1 MTRSMVTSGTALWTR
16 FQHKRRFVQDF
27 CGNIL
32 PAHWSDATSAADAFR
47 WEGHQFMLG
56 RGCTIGRKTLSI
68 VFRRVN
74 RPCVL
79 VKSVDC
85 RWLSNTAPA
94 PVKPSQTKRKIPAV
108 VSKNFNDLLRDFR
121 WALNFYN
128 HDRTTPAYQDAWN
141 RFEAVWN
148 YTKRASCGALLQNE
162 IERKDFGKLL
172 IAINRDESL
181 SLRDRLDRV
190 HYVLRSMQKCGLQMD
205 EFSYNQLAVAS
216 GYRMAYTQ
224 AVEFLDSI
232 RKDGIQITVLT
243 YSALFT
249 GLLRVPQSASIVMR
263 LLSEMKD
270 AKLPPDIPLYTML
283 IDHFAGKGDFG
294 RANHIIELMR
304 MQKLKPNEV
313 TYTSLINAHIEA
325 GNFDQVEQYF
335 KMMQADGLN
344 ADAHVLSTL
353 MNFCLKSG
361 NLAKAEGMLQ
371 DLRKKK
377 LRKEQPSKHMY
388 TLVIG
393 GYGAR
398 EDMVNA
404 DRWFQQMIADGL
416 HPDHVACTSLIGG
429 YVRIGD
435 STKAEEVFHD
445 MSRYGLQPDAHA
457 YSVMISGYVK
467 RKDLRSTAKI
477 LSEMHHRSVSMETV
491 PFSRIIK
498 LYLLRGDNDAA
509 LETFSALISAVS
521 EKNTRREWTH
531 IIEFLVR
538 EGRLTAVRA
547 WYDALRT
554 AGIEVGKRTAGF
566 VWSPGS
572 SWKAEIL
579 REFGNQGR
587 YKAGLAVWRYL
598 RRIEKVIDESTI
610 CAYVDLCRMDGAVD
624 NLRLDLESMVEEGYA
639 LSAPIYTSWMVTL
652 ISRGLARKATRLL
665 MEDMPD
671 NGVHPTVDTFVRVV
685 TELRRQA
692 EWAEARYVLDYLASE
707 KPELEPDVNRT
718 LVEGLHDIKNQ

>member
-1 MTRSMVTSGTALWTR
+1 
-16 FQHKRRFVQDF
+16 
-27 CGNIL
+27 
-32 PAHWSDATSAADAFR
+32 
-47 WEGHQFMLG
+47 MLG

-68 VFRRVN
+68 VSRRVN
-74 RPCVL
+74 RPCVF
-79 VKSVDC
+79 VKSADY
-85 RWLSNTAPA
+85 RWFSHTPPA
-94 PVKPSQTKRKIPAV
+94 PVKPLQAKQKVLAV
-108 VSKNFNDLLRDFR
+108 GFKNFNDLLRDFR

-141 RFEAVWN
+141 RFGAVWN
-148 YTKRASCGALLQNE
+148 YAKRASCGAILRNE

-190 HYVLRSMQKCGLQMD
+190 HNVLRRMRECGLQMD
-205 EFSYNQLAVAS
+205 EFSYNQLAIAS
-216 GYRMAYTQ
+216 GYRMTYTQ
-224 AVEFLDSI
+224 AVEFQDRM
-232 RKDGIQITVLT
+232 RKDGIQLTVLT

-249 GLLRVPQSASIVMR
+249 GLLRVPQSGSIVMR
-263 LLSEMKD
+263 LLSDMKD

-304 MQKLKPNEV
+304 MQKLKLNEV
-313 TYTSLINAHIEA
+313 TYTTLINAYIEA
-325 GNFDQVEQYF
+325 GDFDQVEQYF
-335 KMMQADGLN
+335 KMMQADGLD

-361 NLAKAEGMLQ
+361 NLEKAEEMLE

-377 LRKEQPSKHMY
+377 HRKEQPSKHMY

-404 DRWFQQMIADGL
+404 DRWFQQMIADGV
-416 HPDHVACTSLIGG
+416 HPDQVACTSLIGG

-435 STKAEEVFHD
+435 STKADEVFHN
-445 MSRYGLQPDAHA
+445 MTRYGLQPDAYA
-457 YSVMISGYVK
+457 YAVMINGYVK
-467 RKDLRSTAKI
+467 RKDLRSTAKM
-477 LSEMHHRSVSMETV
+477 LREMHHCGVSMETV

-498 LYLLRGDNDAA
+498 LYLLRGDDDAA
-509 LETFSALISAVS
+509 LDTFSALISAVS
-521 EKNTRREWTH
+521 EKKARMEWTH
-531 IIEFLVR
+531 IIQFLVR
-538 EGRLTAVRA
+538 LGRLTAVRA

-554 AGIEVGKRTAGF
+554 AGMEVGKRTAGF

-587 YKAGLAVWRYL
+587 FKAGLAVWRYL

-639 LSAPIYTSWMVTL
+639 LTAPIYASWMVTL
-652 ISRGLARKATRLL
+652 ISRGHARKATRLL

-671 NGVHPTVDTFVRVV
+671 NGIHPTVDTFVRVV

-692 EWAEARYVLDYLASE
+692 QWAEARHVLDYLASE
-707 KPELEPDVNRT
+707 EPELEPEVNRT
-718 LVEGLHDIKNQ
+718 LVEGLHDITNQ